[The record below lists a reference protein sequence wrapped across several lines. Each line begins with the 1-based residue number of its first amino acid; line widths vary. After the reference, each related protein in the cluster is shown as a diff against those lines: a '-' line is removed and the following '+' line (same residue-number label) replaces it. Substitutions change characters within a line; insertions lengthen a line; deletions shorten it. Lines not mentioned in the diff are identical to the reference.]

1 MTLEQYLEQNRPFY
15 HITAE
20 NNMECIREKGIENR
34 MDRVVGRRLGV
45 CVTRSN
51 DLDMWK
57 YIAERYLLMDG
68 KDFNVIELHPQNY
81 ALSPKSITADNADL
95 PISNIHNYINRPSLH
110 IFPDT
115 RILDLEFPSPDESYH
130 INQKFEKYEPQQLE
144 GI

>member
-1 MTLEQYLEQNRPFY
+1 MTVEQYLEENRPFY
-15 HITAE
+15 HITTK
-20 NNMECIREKGIENR
+20 NNMEGIREKGIENR
-34 MDRVVGRRLGV
+34 MNKVVGCRLGI
-45 CVTRSN
+45 CVTRS
-51 DLDMWK
+51 DDPDMWK

-68 KDFNVIELHPQNY
+68 KDFIVIELHPQDY
-81 ALSPKSITADNADL
+81 VLSPKSITADNADL

-115 RILDLEFPSPDESYH
+115 RILDLEFPSPDESYR